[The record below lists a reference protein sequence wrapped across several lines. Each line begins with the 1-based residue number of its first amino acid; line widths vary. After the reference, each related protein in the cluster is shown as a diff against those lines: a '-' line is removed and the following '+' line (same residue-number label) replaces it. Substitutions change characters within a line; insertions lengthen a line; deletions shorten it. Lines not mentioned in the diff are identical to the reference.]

1 MHIRDFAG
9 KNVCILGF
17 GREGE
22 AMWNALREHAPT
34 AEITIAD
41 ERTDISAPD
50 GKTWMQLGT
59 GWLQNLEK
67 FDVIIRSP
75 GVFESTLKGIPENVR
90 AKFTNATQIFLDSV
104 EETGATVIGVTG
116 SKGKSTTSSLV
127 AAVLKEAGKNVHLVG
142 NIGIPA
148 ISLLKSIKENTF
160 FVHEMSSYQLLHCTR
175 SPHIAVITAFFPEH
189 LDYHGSLKS
198 YFEAKANIVRFQSKN
213 DIVIFNS
220 KQPEVVR
227 MASLSKGK
235 HIPFNIDDCPLKSSQ
250 LQLIGEHNRSNIA
263 AVWLLA
269 KELKLDEAKV
279 LEAMRTF
286 RGLPH
291 RLEDLGIHHG
301 IRWINDS
308 ISTTPES
315 TIAALAALPET
326 TTLILG
332 GQDRGYDFTELA
344 VTITKN
350 LKLEN
355 VILFPGSGTR
365 IEEALLQKKAKAVV
379 HNVTSMKEAVS
390 ISRSNTKPGDL
401 CLLSPASPSYGI
413 FKNFEERGELFRKYI
428 LQIR

>member
-50 GKTWMQLGT
+50 GEAQMQLGT

-67 FDVIIRSP
+67 FDVIVRSP
-75 GVFESTLKGIPENVR
+75 GVFESTLKAVPQHVR
-90 AKFTNATQIFLDSV
+90 NKFTNATQTFLDSV
-104 EETGATVIGVTG
+104 EGTGATVIGVTG
-116 SKGKSTTSSLV
+116 SKGKSTTSSLI
-127 AAVLKEAGKNVHLVG
+127 AAVLKSAGKDVHLVG

-148 ISLLKSIKENTF
+148 ISLLKSVNTNTF
-160 FVHEMSSYQLLHCTR
+160 FVHEMSSYQLLHCTK

-189 LDYHGSLKS
+189 LDYHGSLES
-198 YFEAKANIVRFQSKN
+198 YFEAKANIVRFQKKN
-213 DIVIFNS
+213 NIVIFNS
-220 KQPEVVR
+220 KQPEVSR
-227 MASLSKGK
+227 MANVSKGK
-235 HIPFNIDDCPLKSSQ
+235 HIPFNIDDCPLQPSK

-263 AVWLLA
+263 AVYLLA
-269 KELKLDEAKV
+269 KELKLPEATT
-279 LEAMRTF
+279 LEAIRTF

-291 RLEDLGIHHG
+291 RLEDLGVHHG

-315 TIAALAALPET
+315 TIAALAALPDT

-332 GQDRGYDFTELA
+332 GQDRGYDFTGLA
-344 VTITKN
+344 ATIAKN
-350 LKLEN
+350 PKIHD
-355 VILFPGSGTR
+355 VILFPGSGKR
-365 IEEALLQKKAKAVV
+365 IEEALLQKKAKVAV
-379 HNVTSMKEAVS
+379 HHVTSMEEAVS
-390 ISRSNTKPGDL
+390 ISKSITKPGGL

-413 FKNFEERGELFRKYI
+413 FKNFEERGGLFQKYVI
-428 LQIR
+428 QI